1 MRDEAISPSDS
12 EIDLQEFASASQLS
26 EGASQSVGASPNT
39 SEQASHSTATDDVD
53 AGVTNQSAKPKKGGS
68 MKVFW
73 IGLGVMILVFGGL
86 IGFTALKAKAGSA
99 SNASPKL
106 DFQSGTQVTQESL
119 PQQVPTAGISQ
130 DEYLDLVQ
138 KINDLEQSQLNI
150 KQGVESSNEMVQK
163 KFNQQD
169 SFFAEIKTMLQG
181 HDKLINTL
189 DNTGATKFI
198 DQEKRIDEF
207 ELKME
212 KKLALELKKIRS
224 QLAAEKKA
232 REESKR
238 ANYEVVSVIKDRIRL
253 VDIDTRKEVT
263 KSKGDMLEGYGR
275 IQTVDIYGC
284 IQFENGRLYS
294 PINAR
299 CVK

>member
-12 EIDLQEFASASQLS
+12 ELDLQEFASESQVPESASL
-26 EGASQSVGASPNT
+26 SVGATPNPL
-39 SEQASHSTATDDVD
+39 ANATDDVD
-53 AGVTNQSAKPKKGGS
+53 AGDTNLSAKPKKGGS
-68 MKVFW
+68 MKIFW
-73 IGLGVMILVFGGL
+73 IGLGVMVLVFGGL
-86 IGFTALKAKAGSA
+86 IGVTALNAKAG
-99 SNASPKL
+99 NATTANPKL
-106 DFQSGTQVTQESL
+106 DFQSGTQTTQESP
-119 PQQVPTAGISQ
+119 PQLVQTAGISKK
-130 DEYLDLVQ
+130 EYQELLQ
-138 KINDLEQSQLNI
+138 KVNDLEQSQLNI
-150 KQGVESSNEMVQK
+150 KQGVESTNEMVLK

-169 SFFAEIKTMLQG
+169 SYFAEIKVMLQD

-198 DQEKRIDEF
+198 DQEKRIENF
-207 ELKME
+207 ELKMD
-212 KKLALELKKIRS
+212 KKLASEFKQMRI

-253 VDIDTRKEVT
+253 VDIDTRKEMT

-275 IQTVDIYGC
+275 IQSVDIYGC
-284 IQFENGRLYS
+284 IKFQNGSLYS